1 MLQEFFRGFIRIHIL
16 HHAEQGPVYGSELA
30 AELKRHGYES
40 ISPGTLYPA
49 LHGLEKAGYLDVQHR
64 QDAGHW
70 RKFYVLTPR
79 GREILQQI
87 RVKLG
92 ELANKVLAQKGDIED
107 THEYGRETASN
118 AVVVEAPRKARSA
131 GGPAA
136 GTLREE
142 ATPKHLGNQSDQ
154 LLHGP
159 LERDGHK
166 PAAPVPFERAGR
178 KDERYWID

>member
-16 HHAEQGPVYGSELA
+16 HHAEQGPVYGSEVA

-92 ELANKVLAQKGDIED
+92 ELADEVLLRKEGVE
-107 THEYGRETASN
+107 TVHEYKHGRGTASR
-118 AVVVEAPRKARSA
+118 VEKAASQRV
-131 GGPAA
+131 GD
-136 GTLREE
+136 
-142 ATPKHLGNQSDQ
+142 QSDK